1 MITGF
6 DEITR
11 PLTDYERDVL
21 LPVIAYGLSL
31 KVGKATAITNGRIC
45 DALRSKGYKITE
57 PRLRKIVN
65 FIRTS
70 GIVTNLI
77 ATSKGYHIAT
87 SLDEME
93 DYIES
98 LKARESA
105 IRDVRIALEGQK
117 SAL

>member
-1 MITGF
+1 MINGF
-6 DEITR
+6 DEITK

-21 LPVIAYGLSL
+21 LPVVTYGLSL
-31 KVGKATAITNGRIC
+31 KVGKDTAITNGRIC

-65 FIRTS
+65 FIRTN
-70 GIVTNLI
+70 GMVTNLI
-77 ATSKGYHIAT
+77 ATSRGYYVAT

-105 IRDVRIALEGQK
+105 IREVRMALEGQK
-117 SAL
+117 LAL